1 MKRIFILTALFF
13 GVCICLNAQQKPGF
27 STQNYIGLV
36 AGEAETELQVQTING
51 VKWKNWFGGIG
62 TGIDW
67 YYLRSIPVFASV
79 NRNFLQKGKRS
90 LLLSADAGV
99 NFPWVQ
105 KNMYYDFP
113 PYDRKQYSGLYW
125 AGGVGY
131 KFGVGKA
138 DNAILMQLGY
148 SFKRLGEKTTT
159 PTYCPG
165 SPSPCPEYI
174 ERYDYRLKRISFRL
188 GWGF

>member
-1 MKRIFILTALFF
+1 MKYKCLITAISLYTSCC
-13 GVCICLNAQQKPGF
+13 VNAQQKPGF
-27 STQNYIGLV
+27 SSQNYVGLL
-36 AGEAETELQVQTING
+36 AGDAETHLQLQTING
-51 VKWKNWFGGIG
+51 LKWKNWFGGIG

-67 YYLRSIPVFASV
+67 YYLRSIPLFVSV
-79 NRNFLQKGKRS
+79 NRSFLQKGKRS
-90 LLLSADAGV
+90 FLLSADAGI
-99 NFPWVQ
+99 NFPWLQ
-105 KNMYYDFP
+105 DIYYDFP
-113 PYDRKQYSGLYW
+113 PYKRDQYSGLYW
-125 AGGVGY
+125 AGSIGY

-138 DNAILMQLGY
+138 DNSILMQLGY

-165 SPSPCPEYI
+165 PGPICPENI